1 MINYIMICI
10 YLGILRNKIINIKQ
24 IIKIFYLER
33 LFDKNEFNEKNNLS
47 K

>member
-1 MINYIMICI
+1 MICI

-33 LFDKNEFNEKNNLS
+33 LFDKNEFNVMNFGFL
-47 K
+47 